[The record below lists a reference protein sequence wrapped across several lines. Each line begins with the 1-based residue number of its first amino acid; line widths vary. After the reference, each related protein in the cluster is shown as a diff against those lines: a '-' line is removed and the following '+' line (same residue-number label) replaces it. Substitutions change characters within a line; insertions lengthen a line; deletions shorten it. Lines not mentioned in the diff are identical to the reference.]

1 MDNILGKSFNGL
13 HGMESSLETDA
24 SRQGT
29 SSFHSK
35 EKKYYTRSLKDKKR
49 QSVQTLH
56 WLKLNYCSCPD
67 VCLPREIIYEHYLEF
82 CKNEKI
88 VPACKATFGKLIR
101 NTFPHVTSKRLGAR
115 GHSKY
120 HYNGI
125 GIKQNSEYC
134 QPIQTDRGI
143 TRFSSCMSNKNEQG
157 SSKKFSL
164 ASKVGTL
171 LPNFPDINEL
181 NFSDS
186 VNKEKNSSGRRI
198 SGKRGY
204 SLDGWASQIS
214 RPQPS
219 KSCLERPGVGNFN
232 STPPP
237 RTIHIRK
244 TELLNAS
251 GINCHRNA

>member
-115 GHSKY
+115 GHSK
-120 HYNGI
+120 
-125 GIKQNSEYC
+125 
-134 QPIQTDRGI
+134 
-143 TRFSSCMSNKNEQG
+143 FSSCMSNKNEQG